1 MAQYKDREAFI
12 PYRRTDII
20 DLCIEDDRLRG
31 GDVQKFREFCMILSA
46 YYHFKFHK
54 FQETAKDN
62 FASFNPDNDTRLRH
76 QPDFAKKA
84 EMEEELV
91 KAFVHIL
98 ERANYK
104 SMSESVLQKAF
115 DEESLVELN
124 TKVDFND
131 FDRMLFFYRG
141 DTFKTIQVK
150 KFFKKID
157 LTVDVFERVVL
168 LLKFKEASYFVD
180 KKEKLDELNFKPGKI
195 YLYYYKNIPKYDL
208 ELLFPNI
215 KVSMT
220 WKDLLL
226 FGVPAVGAGI
236 SVVVKVVPQMMLII
250 GVIAFFLF
258 GPQLAIKLGVH
269 ESTVDNIMPVLA
281 ATLSVVVTFGGLAFK
296 QYSSYKSKKIQF
308 QKNVT
313 DTLFFR
319 NLDNNQGVFNTL
331 IDAAEEEECKE
342 IILVYYHLLTG
353 GTPMKPEELDNRIEE
368 WMDKKFGVKI
378 DFDIEGPIHNLE
390 SIRGKIVRNSHEE
403 TALLTRDHEGKC
415 IPLPLD
421 DAKAVIDSI
430 WDNIFQYESNNYDLV
445 NPNKLF

>member
-20 DLCIEDDRLRG
+20 DLCIEDGRLRG

-76 QPDFAKKA
+76 QPDSAKKA

-236 SVVVKVVPQMMLII
+236 SVVVKVVPQMMLVI

-296 QYSSYKSKKIQF
+296 QYSSYKN
-308 QKNVT
+308 KNT
-313 DTLFFR
+313 
-319 NLDNNQGVFNTL
+319 N
-331 IDAAEEEECKE
+331 
-342 IILVYYHLLTG
+342 
-353 GTPMKPEELDNRIEE
+353 KP
-368 WMDKKFGVKI
+368 
-378 DFDIEGPIHNLE
+378 
-390 SIRGKIVRNSHEE
+390 
-403 TALLTRDHEGKC
+403 
-415 IPLPLD
+415 
-421 DAKAVIDSI
+421 
-430 WDNIFQYESNNYDLV
+430 
-445 NPNKLF
+445 NPV